1 MPTTSGQGN
10 FKQGQ
15 LCPIVVMLFKIRI
28 SISFIG
34 QLVFPVRE
42 GGTGAGLDRVY
53 FQFSQLELYQL
64 T

>member
-10 FKQGQ
+10 YKQEQ

-34 QLVFPVRE
+34 QLVYPVRGRGYRGR
-42 GGTGAGLDRVY
+42 GGSSV
-53 FQFSQLELYQL
+53 FSI
-64 T
+64 